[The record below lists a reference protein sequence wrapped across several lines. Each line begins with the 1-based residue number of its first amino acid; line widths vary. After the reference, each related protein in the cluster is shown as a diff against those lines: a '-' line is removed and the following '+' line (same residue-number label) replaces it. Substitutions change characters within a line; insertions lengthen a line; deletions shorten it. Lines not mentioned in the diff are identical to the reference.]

1 MSIGTA
7 QVVIEADAS
16 GFGDTASKEVSD
28 ALDSVLASAASVMN
42 GLEAETSGVFDG
54 LAASAEGAADGVE
67 GSLGDAMREVERTAG
82 TSAASAAGSVSS
94 ISDGAAESGSK
105 ISSAM
110 SSAMDEVAADAARAG
125 SSVSGEF
132 ADGAAA
138 ADSALNGIDGD
149 GFAAASGAASRAASD
164 VAGRFAEEAG
174 RADAA
179 LAGVD
184 GDGFNSATSSGSRS
198 ATSIREAMQRAAE
211 EVGSSWRDTGQEI
224 EESLAGAEGAARS
237 FGDIAK
243 TAAGGA
249 AALFGLAG
257 AGQLVGDAFAKNTS
271 IEDTTAVLGVLTGS
285 AEEAGSVMDELV
297 ESNMATPISFDLWA
311 EAGKTL
317 VAFGMDTADVSDTV
331 TALGEASA
339 ASGSGAEGL
348 QRLSRAFGQAMATG
362 TMQGDT
368 LNQLMES
375 GVPALDILGNHYGKT
390 AEEMKKMA
398 SEGLPA
404 EEAIAVLTEGIMEGT
419 DGVSGST
426 AAFAGT
432 MEELSLTTSGV
443 LGNLRSAFV
452 NVISAA
458 IEPFLGSIKGIATW
472 MNTAAY
478 QVRDFINWL
487 QNGSVAADIFK
498 VALGAIAGLTV
509 VSIIANLAS
518 GVSLLAKV
526 TAGATKVWKFLNLAF
541 LTSPVGMVITG
552 IVAVVAVF
560 SLLWKHVEGFR
571 NFWIGLWESIKSAM
585 EPVITWITDAFELVK
600 GAWSDLVSAFTSDD
614 AVEGDG
620 ALGRLIGVDAANTV
634 LGLLQT
640 VKGAW
645 GELVSAFTS
654 DDAVEGNALG
664 HLIGVD
670 AANMVL
676 GTIQTVKG
684 AWGELTAA
692 FSGGDDGYGA
702 LAELIGLDAAEWV
715 MGAITNVQDAWSGL
729 TSLLFEGDYT
739 GAFRNA
745 FGAEEDS
752 AIVGTILTI
761 RNVLMELPDL
771 AQGVADILFRGD
783 FTGLPFGFEE
793 DGVVAGI
800 LFGIRDAAIDLWGAF
815 QDLWGILVEVGKTFA
830 SAAWTTLQSVL
841 SSLWTVVQ
849 SLWNIFTSL
858 AGAVWNLIQA
868 LAPVL
873 LPILKVVGAIIGGV
887 VVGAIF
893 ALMGALRLVAGL
905 IGVVAKA
912 IGWLVENI
920 VGPLISAIA
929 EVASWL
935 IDKLGGAF
943 AWVADLLGSVF
954 EAIWPTLQ
962 AVWEGIQEGWA
973 GFTEWLGEAWAGLQE
988 LWETYGQP
996 IVDFVVGAF
1005 EGLWEGLQLVFRLVG
1020 AAWEVLWTALGKA
1033 WEAWGQPALD
1043 WVVGAFQWLWGGI
1056 EVVFGW
1062 VKAGWDLLWQGIQW
1076 AWDSLGRPIVD
1087 WVVGAFQSLWSGV
1100 QVVLGWVRSA
1110 WDRLWGFVSGAWE
1123 SYGQPV
1129 IDKVSFA
1136 FEWVKL
1142 QIDRALWNIRNYIDL
1157 AGFKIRSLW
1166 AEYVQPMI
1174 DWVTDGFADLMETI
1188 RGWKDNVIGW
1198 FSDAGSWLLQAGKD
1212 IVQGII
1218 DGVTSMGGAVWDA
1231 FMNMLPDWVKD
1242 PFKKALGI
1250 ESPSRVFMEYGRNI
1264 GEGVI
1269 EGVRSMEA
1277 GVAAATEDMAAS
1289 AAAAASSASPVV
1301 EMGVAASAVPSP
1313 GPSVPV
1319 GAPGAGS
1326 GPGVPGG
1333 GFDAA
1338 AGTEASEAFAALS
1351 ASAAELGTSV
1361 QDQALGVV
1369 APAWSAMSSEIVQQ
1383 QEGVIDP
1390 SMAALQG
1397 RLGAVAG
1404 QFQAD
1409 TATRISPAW
1418 AGMAAGVLGQ
1428 QSGVIDP
1435 AMSSVQSRL
1444 SAVAGQFQTD
1454 TSSRISPAWAN
1465 MGAGI
1470 NDVKVKT
1477 IDPAFAGLQSGLSA
1491 VVGSFANGARDV
1503 GTHMQTMRRNT
1514 EDPVRFTMNS
1524 VFSDGLVEMW
1534 NSVSDMIG
1542 TDKMVKRY
1550 ASFATGGIMP
1560 GYTPGRD
1567 VHRFY
1572 SPTGG
1577 LLDLSGGEPV
1587 LRPEAGKVLGADWV
1601 HGINSAARAEGVQ
1614 GVSRFLEHQ
1623 HYAAG
1628 GIMNFASGGYIP
1640 QTPFF
1645 GGGVSGIG
1653 RSHEAFIE
1661 RFFPGVF
1668 TLTSAIRP
1676 GDPGHHGAGR
1686 ATDWQDSGAQWPT
1699 PASKAL
1705 SRAIAAT
1712 FPGSLELIHWPTDG
1726 WSNIKN
1732 GRPATYDAGTNAGHA
1747 NHVHWATAGPVTA
1760 DGIAAALTS
1769 GGPIDWDIDWGGML
1783 RGMVAET
1790 LAAVDATAASA
1801 NFPGLVGQIPPR
1813 TWESMREPS
1822 LDSMTASMEE
1832 YFKSMGDGGG
1842 AERWRPL
1849 AMQALARHGYNPAEH
1864 IEAMLQQIDI
1874 ESTGDPTAWN
1884 LWDSNYLRGTPS
1896 GGLLQV
1902 IEPTYQRVRRAY
1914 PEAFEGLPDDMMFPL
1929 TNLTAGVGAVRM
1941 DWGGP
1946 AGRWPTRDGYH
1957 LGGLMGEGQGW
1968 IHKTAE
1974 DPEMVLS
1981 PVQTAALLD
1990 WLDVSPGRQAERV
2003 QVMGTSAAS
2012 SFAGELLSR
2021 LGVRSGA
2028 EETRISGPG
2037 AEDRGRRIVQVTQH
2051 FHGGDSREAARS
2063 IIDTLDRL

>member
-42 GLEAETSGVFDG
+42 GLEAETSSTFDG
-54 LAASAEGAADGVE
+54 IGDAASSAASTVE
-67 GSLGDAMREVERTAG
+67 GVLAEAMAEVERHSRRTVPAVTG
-82 TSAASAAGSVSS
+82 GFEKIADSAERSGSNVAGS
-94 ISDGAAESGSK
+94 
-105 ISSAM
+105 
-110 SSAMDEVAADAARAG
+110 
-125 SSVSGEF
+125 F
-132 ADGAAA
+132 ADGADRADAA
-138 ADSALNGIDGD
+138 LAGVDGD

-184 GDGFNSATSSGSRS
+184 GDGFDSATSSGSRS
-198 ATSIREAMQRAAE
+198 ATSIREAMRRAAH
-211 EVGSSWRDTGQEI
+211 EVGSSWRETGKEI
-224 EESLAGAEGAARS
+224 EESLSGAEGAALS
-237 FGDIAK
+237 FGNIAK

-249 AALFGLAG
+249 AAMFGLAG

-285 AEEAGSVMDELV
+285 AEEAGSVMDDLV
-297 ESNMATPISFDLWA
+297 ESNMATPINFDLWA

-317 VAFGMDTADVSDTV
+317 VAFGMDTSDVSDTV

-458 IEPFLGSIKGIATW
+458 ITPFLGSIKGIATW

-478 QVRDFINWL
+478 RVRDFINWL
-487 QNGSVAADIFK
+487 QDGSVAADIFK
-498 VALGAIAGLTV
+498 VALGAIAGLAV
-509 VSIIANLAS
+509 VSIIAKMAS

-526 TAGATKVWKFLNLAF
+526 TAGATRVWKFLNLAF

-560 SLLWKHVEGFR
+560 ALLWKHVEGFR
-571 NFWIGLWESIKSAM
+571 NFWIGLWETIKSAM

-620 ALGRLIGVDAANTV
+620 ALGKLIGVDAANTV

-664 HLIGVD
+664 HLIGTN
-670 AANMVL
+670 AANNVL
-676 GTIQTVKG
+676 GFIQTAKG
-684 AWGELTAA
+684 AWEGLTA
-692 FSGGDDGYGA
+692 
-702 LAELIGLDAAEWV
+702 LI
-715 MGAITNVQDAWSGL
+715 
-729 TSLLFEGDYT
+729 FEGDYT
-739 GAFRNA
+739 GALWDA
-745 FGAEEDS
+745 FGIAEDS
-752 AIVGTILTI
+752 PIIGTVLTL
-761 RNVLMELPDL
+761 RDGLMELPDL
-771 AQGVADILFRGD
+771 AQGIADILFRGD

-793 DGVVAGI
+793 DGVFAGI
-800 LFGIRDAAIDLWGAF
+800 LFGLRDGAIDLWGAF
-815 QDLWGILVEVGKTFA
+815 RDLWGILVEVGKTFA

-849 SLWNIFTSL
+849 SLWKVFTSV
-858 AGAVWNLIQA
+858 AGAIWELIQA

-905 IGVVAKA
+905 IGVVAKV
-912 IGWLVENI
+912 IGWLAEN
-920 VGPLISAIA
+920 VLGPLISVIA
-929 EVASWL
+929 DVAAWL

-954 EAIWPTLQ
+954 AAIWPTLQ

-973 GFTEWLGEAWAGLQE
+973 SFTEWLGEAWAGLQE
-988 LWETYGQP
+988 LWDSYGQP

-1005 EGLWEGLQLVFRLVG
+1005 EGLWEGLQLVLRLVG

-1033 WEAWGQPALD
+1033 WEAWGQPIVNL
-1043 WVVGAFQWLWGGI
+1043 VVQVFQWLWEGI
-1056 EVVFGW
+1056 QTVFGW
-1062 VKAGWDLLWQGIQW
+1062 LSS
-1076 AWDSLGRPIVD
+1076 AWD
-1087 WVVGAFQSLWSGV
+1087 FLWSGIQAAWDMFGQPLV
-1100 QVVLGWVRSA
+1100 DGIVWVFNRWWSGINRIFGWLKSA
-1110 WDRLWGFVSGAWE
+1110 WDGVWNFLSGVW
-1123 SYGQPV
+1123 SDYGQPI

-1136 FEWVKL
+1136 FEWVKF
-1142 QIDRALWNIRNYIDL
+1142 QIDRALWNIRNYIAL

-1174 DWVTDGFADLMETI
+1174 DKVSDGFTDLMDTI

-1198 FSDAGSWLLQAGKD
+1198 FSDAGSWLLQAGRD
-1212 IVQGII
+1212 IVQGVI
-1218 DGVTSMGGAVWDA
+1218 DGVKSMGGAVWDA

-1277 GVAAATEDMAAS
+1277 GVASATEDMAA
-1289 AAAAASSASPVV
+1289 AAASAASSASPVV
-1301 EMGVAASAVPSP
+1301 NVGVATTAMPSSP

-1338 AGTEASEAFAALS
+1338 TGLESAEMEETFASLS
-1351 ASAAELGTSV
+1351 ASAAEFGASI
-1361 QDQALGVV
+1361 QDEALGVV
-1369 APAWSAMSSEIVQQ
+1369 TPAWSAMSSGILRQ

-1390 SMAALQG
+1390 SMAALQS

-1404 QFQAD
+1404 QFQTD
-1409 TATRISPAW
+1409 TERRISPAW
-1418 AGMAAGVLGQ
+1418 KGMA
-1428 QSGVIDP
+1428 D
-1435 AMSSVQSRL
+1435 
-1444 SAVAGQFQTD
+1444 
-1454 TSSRISPAWAN
+1454 
-1465 MGAGI
+1465 GI
-1470 NDVKVKT
+1470 QAVKVNT

-1534 NSVSDMIG
+1534 NSVSEMIG

-1587 LRPEAGKVLGADWV
+1587 LRPEVGKVLGSDWV
-1601 HGINSAARAEGVQ
+1601 HGINSAARAEGVP

-1623 HYAAG
+1623 HFAAG

-1668 TLTSAIRP
+1668 TLTSANRP
-1676 GDPGHHGAGR
+1676 GDSGHHGAGR

-1760 DGIAAALTS
+1760 DGIAGALSS
-1769 GGPIDWDIDWGGML
+1769 GDPINWDIDWGEML

-1790 LAAVDATAASA
+1790 LAAVDATAAGA

-1832 YFKSMGDGGG
+1832 HFKSMGDGGG
-1842 AERWRPL
+1842 AERWRTL
-1849 AMQALARHGYNPAEH
+1849 AMQALARHGYSPAEH

-1902 IEPTYQRVRRAY
+1902 IQPTYERVRRAY

-1929 TNLTAGVGAVRM
+1929 TNLTAGVGAVRA